1 MNKEFTYGNDG
12 SIGRNDGPS
21 RSQYLSS
28 AHYTQEDFGLQI
40 NEGSLSPRGGQRPS
54 YFSPHFNK
62 PHLDIYSSNRY
73 LDTFLFHRSTFL

>member
-12 SIGRNDGPS
+12 SFSRNDGPS

-28 AHYTQEDFGLQI
+28 TQYSQEDFGLKI
-40 NEGSLSPRGGQRPS
+40 NEGSVSEPS

-73 LDTFLFHRSTFL
+73 LDTFLFHRSSVL